1 MAVSAILNFGK
12 FSTFDID
19 DIEGRVI
26 PLYKGFPGWGGHFWS
41 NFFGY
46 GVKLK
51 VKSEVKGQIYLY
63 NL

>member
-1 MAVSAILNFGK
+1 MGSPFL
-12 FSTFDID
+12 
-19 DIEGRVI
+19 E
-26 PLYKGFPGWGGHFWS
+26 L
-41 NFFGY
+41 FFGI

>member
-1 MAVSAILNFGK
+1 MGSPFL
-12 FSTFDID
+12 
-19 DIEGRVI
+19 E
-26 PLYKGFPGWGGHFWS
+26 L
-41 NFFGY
+41 FFGY